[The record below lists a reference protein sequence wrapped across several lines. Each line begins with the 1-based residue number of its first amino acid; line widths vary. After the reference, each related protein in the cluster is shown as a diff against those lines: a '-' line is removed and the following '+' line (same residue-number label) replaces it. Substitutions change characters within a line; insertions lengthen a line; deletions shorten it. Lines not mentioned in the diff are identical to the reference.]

1 MILAGTGHRL
11 NKLGEGSDR
20 EIEAK
25 LRALTIGALEH
36 YQPSK
41 VISGFALGW
50 DLSLAEAAIECKIPL
65 IAAIPC
71 RNQSEMWH
79 GDPKIRHK
87 KYLSQASEVY
97 VLAEFY
103 HPRVMQDR
111 NEWMVDHCDKLLALW
126 NGERQGG
133 TYNCIKYAQKKR
145 KPILSMW
152 EIYKAL

>member
-1 MILAGTGHRL
+1 MILAGSGHRL
-11 NKLGEGSDR
+11 GNKLGGYGKGVED
-20 EIEAK
+20 K
-25 LRALTIGALEH
+25 LLALARGTLEY

-71 RNQSEMWH
+71 KNQAERWPKESMSKYRLLLAMSIEVNVLSE
-79 GDPKIRHK
+79 I
-87 KYLSQASEVY
+87 
-97 VLAEFY
+97 Y
-103 HPRVMQDR
+103 HPGVMQAR
-111 NEWMVDHCDKLLALW
+111 NEWMVDRCDKLLALW
-126 NGERQGG
+126 NGEESGG

-145 KPILSMW
+145 KPIVSVW